1 MRPKPGQAGGGH
13 INAFFIRE
21 RGGLKMDK
29 NPVLNEGRKGQIRG
43 GLTDRRGPDNRE
55 EDRRIMEKE
64 NEALQRIAD
73 AVLVLSEAGYIL
85 MNFRIDET
93 GKTDMNGQDNRREIT
108 INLVKDTGHEV
119 IGTALEVPGLFEK
132 LARSYRIREN
142 APDSDP
148 PSRPTDFPTDEQMRI
163 LPPALYKKYRQW
175 KHLGEE
181 LHLI

>member
-1 MRPKPGQAGGGH
+1 
-13 INAFFIRE
+13 
-21 RGGLKMDK
+21 
-29 NPVLNEGRKGQIRG
+29 
-43 GLTDRRGPDNRE
+43 
-55 EDRRIMEKE
+55 MEKE

-93 GKTDMNGQDNRREIT
+93 GITDMNGLVNRREIT
-108 INLVKDTGHEV
+108 IELVKDAGHEAIV
-119 IGTALEVPGLFEK
+119 TALEVPRLFEK
-132 LARSYRIREN
+132 LAHSYLLRKN
-142 APDSDP
+142 TPDSDP

-163 LPPALYKKYRQW
+163 LPPTLYKKYRQW